1 MCLLGEADLGSFGS
15 MLRLA
20 ACAWE
25 CSDEIGVLTKTSFL
39 STNVYDLL
47 TVCHFHLVTQISTT

>member
-1 MCLLGEADLGSFGS
+1 